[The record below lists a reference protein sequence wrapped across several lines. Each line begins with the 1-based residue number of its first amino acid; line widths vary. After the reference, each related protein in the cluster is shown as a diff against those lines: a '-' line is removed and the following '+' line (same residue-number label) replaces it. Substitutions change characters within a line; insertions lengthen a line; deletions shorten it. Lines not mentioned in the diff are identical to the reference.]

1 MDRVVTALR
10 FLPFATSVRY
20 LLSDLRLFQY
30 IGMSSNALEQTL
42 EIFVS
47 STLTYI
53 SRSGRCCSWKN
64 PSACITLTIKCN
76 NKYPTHHRYKNS
88 IESKC
93 RRFCTYLV
101 ENYPW
106 NAIMNFI
113 GRIAIRADYS
123 EGWTNIAPDS
133 RATFVWIFR
142 NQISEKWF
150 ISSILIRNLSTLY
163 NFFQMSFQ

>member
-1 MDRVVTALR
+1 MLGYTAI
-10 FLPFATSVRY
+10 FKIWIWY

-47 STLTYI
+47 SILTYI

-76 NKYPTHHRYKNS
+76 KKYPKHHRYKNS

-93 RRFCTYLV
+93 WRFCTYLV

-113 GRIAIRADYS
+113 WRIAIRADYS
-123 EGWTNIAPDS
+123 VGWSNITPNS
-133 RATFVWIFR
+133 GPTFVWIFE
-142 NQISEKWF
+142 NQISDKSFIFF
-150 ISSILIRNLSTLY
+150 ISICY
-163 NFFQMSFQ
+163 